1 MTYRNL
7 AKRCDVTL
15 IVDRHNY
22 PAHKCIL
29 RKWSPFFE
37 KIFSV
42 EMKKQ
47 CNDEIVI
54 ESVSREVFDIILKLI
69 YLGKVTLYNEIIYSV
84 AKTADY
90 LGLNYR
96 IQRIGR
102 NRIE

>member
-1 MTYRNL
+1 
-7 AKRCDVTL
+7 
-15 IVDRHNY
+15 
-22 PAHKCIL
+22 
-29 RKWSPFFE
+29 
-37 KIFSV
+37 
-42 EMKKQ
+42 MKKQ